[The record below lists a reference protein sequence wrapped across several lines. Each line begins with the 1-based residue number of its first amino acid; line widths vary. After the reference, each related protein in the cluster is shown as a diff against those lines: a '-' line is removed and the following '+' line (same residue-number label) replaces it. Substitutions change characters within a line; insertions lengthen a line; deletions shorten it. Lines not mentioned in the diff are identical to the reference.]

1 MKSNMQNTYLLF
13 QKYVNFIKKDYEKV
27 KKETFDES
35 SWSTQGSKI
44 NNNIKIFQK
53 CMDDLTKKV
62 IYIKENCLETQFDS
76 TLKQI
81 EPALDKAKN
90 TTIPQIQAIND
101 KTKHFG
107 SNFESDTIEEQD
119 NGITQNQVVLMDL
132 MNQQEVLDGRKKEL
146 ETIHKTAA
154 MLKATTDKMAVD
166 ITNQGEMLDE
176 IEQHVEDAEHNAQK
190 AKQEITK
197 ANELSKGNRKKM
209 CCLIFIILVTVGAI
223 TAILL
228 SLIL

>member
-1 MKSNMQNTYLLF
+1 
-13 QKYVNFIKKDYEKV
+13 
-27 KKETFDES
+27 
-35 SWSTQGSKI
+35 
-44 NNNIKIFQK
+44 
-53 CMDDLTKKV
+53 MDDLTKKV

-209 CCLIFIILVTVGAI
+209 CCLIFIIFVTVGAI